1 MRSSSSVA
9 IREYGTAP
17 KNPRQPAAERVNWT
31 AMARP
36 SIPLLAA
43 AGLALAAAPAQAA
56 PTGRVL
62 VLLHRADG
70 ARAQASAVQA
80 FLARTGARR
89 AGPQVPEIG
98 LVTVRLPAGRSFAGF
113 ARALRRDGSARS
125 VQPEG
130 RMTLRAAP
138 N

>member
-1 MRSSSSVA
+1 MRRA
-9 IREYGTAP
+9 
-17 KNPRQPAAERVNWT
+17 
-31 AMARP
+31 

-70 ARAQASAVQA
+70 ARAQASAVHA

-98 LVTVRLPAGRSFAGF
+98 LVTGAIFVVIVLLFRKGVWGT
-113 ARALRRDGSARS
+113 ARDLLSRHPGKRTEAPERDPVS
-125 VQPEG
+125 V
-130 RMTLRAAP
+130 
-138 N
+138 